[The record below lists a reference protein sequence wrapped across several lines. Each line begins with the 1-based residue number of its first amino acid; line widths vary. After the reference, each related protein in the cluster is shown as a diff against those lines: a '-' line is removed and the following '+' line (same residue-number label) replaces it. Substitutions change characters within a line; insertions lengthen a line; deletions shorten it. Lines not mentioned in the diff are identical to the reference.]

1 MSGEQTTASST
12 APRPPSPPWS
22 VASIVVSMS
31 LLAIGNG
38 LLFTYVPVKL
48 AADGFPPWV
57 AGAILTAM
65 SAGGIVGCF
74 VTGLLVRRVGHAR
87 VFAALTALV
96 ILTILAISLGTDPY
110 VWVAARGAYGVAMT
124 GVFIV
129 AQSWLNDASEN
140 AWRGRVIAI
149 FYTAYV
155 VGIGVG
161 SNLLAYVSVD
171 GPDGPL
177 LALFFVTLGILP
189 VSLTRLS
196 TPPPPETIK
205 IAVASVWRISPVGFA
220 GLSVVGGLTMLVAG
234 FAPIYATASGFG
246 QADVAT
252 MMLLMQVGMIV
263 VQFPLGA
270 LSDRI
275 DRRIVLIVACVIV
288 VAASVSGTQMAG
300 ASLAGLIVLFALWSG
315 GTETIYSVAN
325 AHANDRAEPRYYVS
339 LSSTLLVAWSVSG
352 TVLPGVTTLLTPVVG
367 PQAFMYVTIVTAAL
381 YGVFV
386 LYRLTRREPVPD
398 EDQEPFQQMT
408 AQMPLTA
415 ELAPVPVPVPAED
428 DAPPAGPR

>member
-1 MSGEQTTASST
+1 MSGDQTTASVQT
-12 APRPPSPPWS
+12 PKPATPPWS
-22 VASIVVSMS
+22 VASIVVSMT

-38 LLFTYVPVKL
+38 LLFAYVPVKL
-48 AADGFPPWV
+48 AVEGFPPWV

-65 SAGGIVGCF
+65 SAGGIAGCF
-74 VTGLLVRRVGHAR
+74 MTGFLVRRVGHAR
-87 VFAALTALV
+87 VFAALIAIV
-96 ILTILAISLGTDPY
+96 SLTILAISLGTDPY

-149 FYTAYV
+149 FYMAYV

-161 SNLLAYVSVD
+161 SSLLALVSVD
-171 GPDGPL
+171 GRDGPL

-196 TPPPPETIK
+196 TPPPPESITIA
-205 IAVASVWRISPVGFA
+205 IASVWKISPVGLA

-234 FAPIYATASGFG
+234 FAPIYATATGFG
-246 QADVAT
+246 QNDVAT
-252 MMLLMQVGMIV
+252 LMLLMQVGMIV

-288 VAASVSGTQMAG
+288 VV
-300 ASLAGLIVLFALWSG
+300 ASLAGTQMGGASLVWLIVLFALWSG

-352 TVLPGVTTLLTPVVG
+352 TVLPGAATLLTPIVG
-367 PQAFMYVTIVTAAL
+367 PQAFMYVTVVSAAL
-381 YGVFV
+381 YAVFV

-408 AQMPLTA
+408 AQIPLTA
-415 ELAPVPVPVPAED
+415 ELAPQPAED
-428 DAPPAGPR
+428 DAPPAR